1 MSRNPW
7 APTEKPKDFG
17 NVWKRIF
24 DYMGRYRYAL
34 CACVGL
40 SIGGSMLSL
49 IGPRKISEMTDLIE
63 SAVKSGGPVD
73 LEGVA
78 AIGFF
83 LVALYAVSAV
93 MSYAQGQIMA
103 TIAQRISGKIR
114 EDVSAKITR
123 VPLGFFDKAST
134 GDLMSRV
141 TNDADRMGQ
150 GMNQSLSQL
159 ITACVMFS
167 GTLTMMLIT
176 NVVLAATAVGCT
188 ALGFLIMWII
198 VKKSQVYFSRQQ
210 ANLGRMNGHISETYS
225 SQNIVMAY
233 GGGKEAMERFDEINE
248 SLASTAVKSQ
258 FLSGTMMPLMGFIG
272 NLGYVAVCLV
282 GAILVI
288 DGGATIGT
296 VVAFL
301 IYIRLFTQPMSQI
314 SQAFNGMQSV
324 AAGAER
330 VFSFLDEPELADESS
345 KTARIGRAR
354 GHVEFRDVHFGYEPG
369 REIIKGFSAEVCPG
383 QKVAIVGP
391 TGAGKTTIVNLLM
404 RFYEIGKGD
413 ILIDGVS
420 VKDMTRANVH
430 EQFCM
435 VLQDAWLFEGT
446 IRENIV
452 YGRENVSDERIE
464 EACKAVGI
472 DRHIAALPNGYDT
485 VLGEAAEMSA
495 GQRQQLV
502 IARAMVSDA
511 PMLIL
516 DEATSSVD
524 TRTEASIQKS
534 MDDLSRGRT
543 SFVIAHRLSTIR
555 NADLIL
561 VMKDGNVIEKGTH
574 DQLMG
579 RNGFYRDLYDSQ
591 FEKARGSSPE
601 PVPDPRG
608 HAGEMGGQR
617 DGGAGAE
624 AAYRPL
630 PPPPQVGHGLRD
642 HVLGRDGVAEH
653 RVRGVMAA
661 LDPVYERG
669 LHPSRRDLQHG
680 DPPACNLVPQGIQ
693 IAPHESLG
701 RRVDAQA
708 VRGDVGGLGA
718 EGDDRRSGTHEEDA
732 GGRGLHHRRDVD
744 LDHGAGQADVHGEA
758 VPEAS

>member
-1 MSRNPW
+1 MPRDRF
-7 APTEKPKDFG
+7 APSEKPSDFG
-17 NVWKRIF
+17 GVWKRIF
-24 DYMGRYRYAL
+24 AYMGRYRYAL
-34 CACVGL
+34 YACVAL
-40 SIGGSMLSL
+40 SIAGSLLSL
-49 IGPRKISEMTDLIE
+49 IGPRKISEMTDIIE
-63 SAVKSGGPVD
+63 SAVKHGGDVD

-78 AIGFF
+78 AIGVF
-83 LVALYAVSAV
+83 LLALYAISAA
-93 MSYAQGQIMA
+93 MSFVQGQAMA
-103 TIAQRISGKIR
+103 YISQKTSGRIR
-114 EDVSAKITR
+114 EDVSAKIVK

-159 ITACVMFS
+159 MTACVMFF
-167 GTLTMMLIT
+167 GTLAMMLIT
-176 NVVLAATAVGCT
+176 DVTLALTAVGCT
-188 ALGFLIMWII
+188 ALGFLAMWAI

-225 SQNIVMAY
+225 SQSVVMAY
-233 GGGKEAMERFDEINE
+233 GGQKEALEKFDEINE
-248 SLASTAVKSQ
+248 ALASTAVRSQ

-282 GAILVI
+282 GAVMVI
-288 DGGATIGT
+288 DGSITIGT

-330 VFSFLDEPELADESS
+330 VFSFLDEPELSDESA
-345 KTARIGRAR
+345 KKPLVGRSA

-369 REIIKGFSAEVCPG
+369 KEVIKGFSAEVLPG

-404 RFYEIGKGD
+404 RFYEIGSGD

-420 VKDMTRANVH
+420 VKDMSRAEVH
-430 EQFCM
+430 RQFCM

-446 IRENIV
+446 VRENIV
-452 YGRENVSDERIE
+452 YGREDVPEERME
-464 EACKAVGI
+464 EACRAVGI
-472 DRHIAALPNGYDT
+472 DRHIAALPDGYDT
-485 VLGEAAEMSA
+485 VLGETAEMSA

-534 MDDLSRGRT
+534 MDRLSEGRT

-555 NADLIL
+555 NADMIL

-574 DQLMG
+574 DELMSMG
-579 RNGFYRDLYDSQ
+579 GFYRDLYDSQ
-591 FEKARGSSPE
+591 FEKARRSGPE
-601 PVPDPRG
+601 PAPDP
-608 HAGEMGGQR
+608 
-617 DGGAGAE
+617 
-624 AAYRPL
+624 
-630 PPPPQVGHGLRD
+630 
-642 HVLGRDGVAEH
+642 
-653 RVRGVMAA
+653 
-661 LDPVYERG
+661 
-669 LHPSRRDLQHG
+669 
-680 DPPACNLVPQGIQ
+680 
-693 IAPHESLG
+693 
-701 RRVDAQA
+701 
-708 VRGDVGGLGA
+708 
-718 EGDDRRSGTHEEDA
+718 
-732 GGRGLHHRRDVD
+732 
-744 LDHGAGQADVHGEA
+744 
-758 VPEAS
+758 

>member
-1 MSRNPW
+1 
-7 APTEKPKDFG
+7 
-17 NVWKRIF
+17 
-24 DYMGRYRYAL
+24 MGRYRYAL
-34 CACVGL
+34 YACVAL
-40 SIGGSMLSL
+40 SIAGSLLSL
-49 IGPRKISEMTDLIE
+49 IGPRKISEMTDIIE
-63 SAVKSGGPVD
+63 SAVKHGGDVD

-78 AIGFF
+78 AIGVF
-83 LVALYAVSAV
+83 LLALYAISAA
-93 MSYAQGQIMA
+93 MSFVQGQAMA
-103 TIAQRISGKIR
+103 YISQKTSGRIR
-114 EDVSAKITR
+114 EDVSAKIVK

-159 ITACVMFS
+159 MTACVMFF
-167 GTLTMMLIT
+167 GTLAMMLIT
-176 NVVLAATAVGCT
+176 DVTLALTAVGCT
-188 ALGFLIMWII
+188 ALGFLAMWAI

-225 SQNIVMAY
+225 SQSVVMAY
-233 GGGKEAMERFDEINE
+233 GGQKEALEKFDEINE
-248 SLASTAVKSQ
+248 ALASTAVRSQ

-282 GAILVI
+282 GAVMVI
-288 DGGATIGT
+288 DGSITIGT

-330 VFSFLDEPELADESS
+330 VFSFLDEPELSDESA
-345 KTARIGRAR
+345 KKPLVGRSA

-369 REIIKGFSAEVCPG
+369 KEVIKGFSAEVLPG

-404 RFYEIGKGD
+404 RFYEIGSGD

-420 VKDMTRANVH
+420 VKDMSRAEVH
-430 EQFCM
+430 RQFCM

-446 IRENIV
+446 VRENIV
-452 YGRENVSDERIE
+452 YGREDVPEERME
-464 EACKAVGI
+464 EACRAVGI
-472 DRHIAALPNGYDT
+472 DRHIAALPDGYDT
-485 VLGEAAEMSA
+485 VLGETAEMSA

-534 MDDLSRGRT
+534 MDRLSEGRT

-555 NADLIL
+555 NADMIL

-574 DQLMG
+574 DELMSMG
-579 RNGFYRDLYDSQ
+579 GFYRDLYDSQ
-591 FEKARGSSPE
+591 FEKARRSGPE
-601 PVPDPRG
+601 PAPDP
-608 HAGEMGGQR
+608 
-617 DGGAGAE
+617 
-624 AAYRPL
+624 
-630 PPPPQVGHGLRD
+630 
-642 HVLGRDGVAEH
+642 
-653 RVRGVMAA
+653 
-661 LDPVYERG
+661 
-669 LHPSRRDLQHG
+669 
-680 DPPACNLVPQGIQ
+680 
-693 IAPHESLG
+693 
-701 RRVDAQA
+701 
-708 VRGDVGGLGA
+708 
-718 EGDDRRSGTHEEDA
+718 
-732 GGRGLHHRRDVD
+732 
-744 LDHGAGQADVHGEA
+744 
-758 VPEAS
+758 

>member
-1 MSRNPW
+1 
-7 APTEKPKDFG
+7 
-17 NVWKRIF
+17 
-24 DYMGRYRYAL
+24 MGRYRYAL

-83 LVALYAVSAV
+83 LVALYAISAV

-103 TIAQRISGKIR
+103 TIAQRTSGRIR

-188 ALGFLIMWII
+188 ALGFLIMWAI

-210 ANLGRMNGHISETYS
+210 ANLGRMNGHISETFS

-233 GGGKEAMERFDEINE
+233 GGGKEAMEKFDDINE

-404 RFYEIGKGD
+404 RFYEIGSGE
-413 ILIDGVS
+413 ITIDGIS
-420 VKDMTRANVH
+420 IGDMSRRYLRSL
-430 EQFCM
+430 FCI
-435 VLQDAWLFEGT
+435 VLQDSWLFDGT
-446 IRENIV
+446 LRENIA
-452 YGRENVSDERIE
+452 YCSDAGDGEIL
-464 EACKAVGI
+464 EACRSVGL
-472 DRHIAALPNGYDT
+472 DRLVESLPDGLDT
-485 VLGEAAEMSA
+485 RIRSGTGFSG
-495 GQRQQLV
+495 GQKQQIC
-502 IARAMVSDA
+502 IARALLDKS

-524 TRTEASIQKS
+524 TRTEVLIQNAI
-534 MDDLSRGRT
+534 DRLAAGRT
-543 SFVIAHRLSTIR
+543 SFVIAHRLSTVR

-561 VMKDGNVIEKGTH
+561 VIRDGSVVQMGTHSSLLEKDGE
-574 DQLMG
+574 
-579 RNGFYRDLYDSQ
+579 YRRIYRSQ
-591 FEKARGSSPE
+591 F
-601 PVPDPRG
+601 DP
-608 HAGEMGGQR
+608 
-617 DGGAGAE
+617 
-624 AAYRPL
+624 L
-630 PPPPQVGHGLRD
+630 
-642 HVLGRDGVAEH
+642 
-653 RVRGVMAA
+653 
-661 LDPVYERG
+661 
-669 LHPSRRDLQHG
+669 
-680 DPPACNLVPQGIQ
+680 
-693 IAPHESLG
+693 
-701 RRVDAQA
+701 
-708 VRGDVGGLGA
+708 
-718 EGDDRRSGTHEEDA
+718 
-732 GGRGLHHRRDVD
+732 
-744 LDHGAGQADVHGEA
+744 
-758 VPEAS
+758 

>member
-1 MSRNPW
+1 M
-7 APTEKPKDFG
+7 
-17 NVWKRIF
+17 
-24 DYMGRYRYAL
+24 
-34 CACVGL
+34 
-40 SIGGSMLSL
+40 
-49 IGPRKISEMTDLIE
+49 
-63 SAVKSGGPVD
+63 
-73 LEGVA
+73 
-78 AIGFF
+78 
-83 LVALYAVSAV
+83 
-93 MSYAQGQIMA
+93 
-103 TIAQRISGKIR
+103 
-114 EDVSAKITR
+114 
-123 VPLGFFDKAST
+123 
-134 GDLMSRV
+134 
-141 TNDADRMGQ
+141 
-150 GMNQSLSQL
+150 
-159 ITACVMFS
+159 
-167 GTLTMMLIT
+167 
-176 NVVLAATAVGCT
+176 
-188 ALGFLIMWII
+188 
-198 VKKSQVYFSRQQ
+198 
-210 ANLGRMNGHISETYS
+210 
-225 SQNIVMAY
+225 
-233 GGGKEAMERFDEINE
+233 
-248 SLASTAVKSQ
+248 
-258 FLSGTMMPLMGFIG
+258 
-272 NLGYVAVCLV
+272 
-282 GAILVI
+282 
-288 DGGATIGT
+288 
-296 VVAFL
+296 
-301 IYIRLFTQPMSQI
+301 
-314 SQAFNGMQSV
+314 
-324 AAGAER
+324 
-330 VFSFLDEPELADESS
+330 FSFLDEPELADESS

-680 DPPACNLVPQGIQ
+680 DPPACDLVPQGIQ

-718 EGDDRRSGTHEEDA
+718 EGDDRRSGTHEGDA